1 MWSYAARGV
10 VAAIAMSLTRAVTT
24 RLGLLREAPPEAIA
38 RQTPAPRWAES
49 RPATELAHYGYGAA
63 AGAAFGALPGHLR
76 HARFAGP
83 AYGVA
88 TWMFF
93 EAVLAPALG
102 LRQARERRLI
112 ERLVLAGDHVMYGLI
127 VAHPKRVLER

>member
-1 MWSYAARGV
+1 MWSYVRRGV
-10 VAAIAMSLTRAVTT
+10 IAAIAMSVTRAVTT

-63 AGAAFGALPGHLR
+63 AGAAFGALPRHLR
-76 HARFAGP
+76 RARWAGP

-102 LRQARERRLI
+102 LRQARERRLV
-112 ERLVLAGDHVMYGLI
+112 ERLVLAGDHVLYGVI
-127 VAHPKRVLER
+127 VAHPKRLLQR